1 MFGDRGEI
9 DFPFRL
15 DRGNGAVPDLLGDF
29 EGALL
34 SDGNRA
40 CAAYAESRNGAAG
53 HASCRARAR
62 REFEKAKDSE
72 PRLAAEALELIGALQ
87 LCEREI
93 RKRKL
98 EGAGKLE
105 FRRTRSRPVANAFWK
120 WCDRRY
126 EDPRHLPKSPIAE
139 APDYAR
145 NRRSELEA
153 WLSDPE
159 VPIDANHLERGLRVL
174 PLGRKN
180 WLFCWTEVGA
190 EAVGIVQSPV
200 ATCRLQGVDPRACL
214 EDVLRRVSV
223 HPSSRVQ
230 EPAPRLWKDLFAGD
244 PMKSD
249 LGTGVECRASD
260 PPNGT

>member
-53 HASCRARAR
+53 HASCWAHAR

-72 PRLAAEALELIGALQ
+72 PRLAAEALDLIGALQ

-105 FRRTRSRPVANAFWK
+105 FRRTHARPVANAFWK
-120 WCDRRY
+120 
-126 EDPRHLPKSPIAE
+126 
-139 APDYAR
+139 
-145 NRRSELEA
+145 
-153 WLSDPE
+153 
-159 VPIDANHLERGLRVL
+159 
-174 PLGRKN
+174 
-180 WLFCWTEVGA
+180 
-190 EAVGIVQSPV
+190 
-200 ATCRLQGVDPRACL
+200 
-214 EDVLRRVSV
+214 
-223 HPSSRVQ
+223 
-230 EPAPRLWKDLFAGD
+230 
-244 PMKSD
+244 
-249 LGTGVECRASD
+249 
-260 PPNGT
+260 